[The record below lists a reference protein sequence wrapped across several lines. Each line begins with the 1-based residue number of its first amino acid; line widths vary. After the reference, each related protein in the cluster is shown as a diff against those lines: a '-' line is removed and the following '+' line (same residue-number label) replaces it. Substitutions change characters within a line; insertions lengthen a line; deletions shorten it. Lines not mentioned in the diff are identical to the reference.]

1 MSYDPYPSP
10 RDPSPWDPAPWDPPT
25 PPHRNPCPP
34 TPNRDAY
41 VPSHPTYPWQPA
53 PPPPPRPRRA
63 ATRAPLGHHS
73 DLRVL
78 RSAYRWQRRVATLT
92 ALGYFT
98 VFLILSAYAPSF
110 MTGTVTDGVP
120 TGLLLA
126 VLQVPVTWL
135 AIAMYEGTARRRV
148 DPLADLI
155 RRQAALDAGREEAR

>member
-25 PPHRNPCPP
+25 PPHRNPYPP

-41 VPSHPTYPWQPA
+41 VPSRPTYPWQPA
-53 PPPPPRPRRA
+53 PPAPPPPRRA
-63 ATRAPLGHHS
+63 APRAPLGHHS
-73 DLRVL
+73 DLRIL
-78 RSAYRWQRRVATLT
+78 RSAYRWQRRMATLT